1 LRLVDTMS
9 DNDEGPTDEQWK
21 EVRGLL
27 KAAVLAGDIPLE
39 GKKMRPKVVFEKFMS
54 EKGSAPFDYS
64 NKRAR
69 GKFTR
74 MLQQLR
80 KKHGDGDL
88 RNEDN
93 TTDTKPIQWGR
104 SAAKQFLK
112 RSFRD
117 GTISTSYKKE
127 ELQQIWNDHCKDH
140 PAFKR
145 IQYDKEAFSAR
156 INRFRDDYMTKV
168 QRCQD
173 DLEAYTAAKKNHPTP
188 EFNSRGEPQWNG
200 SEAQKQLKELIGKGE
215 NFGKPKDLWSGNANF
230 MKYSLRSF
238 RDHIYQE
245 KRLQKFKRYVESL
258 KQEKLQ
264 ALQY

>member
-1 LRLVDTMS
+1 MS
-9 DNDEGPTDEQWK
+9 DDEGPTDEQWK

-27 KAAVLAGDIPLE
+27 KKAVLAGDIPLE
-39 GKKMRPKVVFEKFMS
+39 AKKMRPKVVFEKFMS
-54 EKGSAPFDYS
+54 EKSSCSFFDYS

-80 KKHGDGDL
+80 KQHGDGDL
-88 RNEDN
+88 QNEDS
-93 TTDTKPIQWGR
+93 TTKTKPVQWGM

-112 RSFRD
+112 KSFRD
-117 GTISTSYKKE
+117 GTISTTYKKA

-145 IQYDKEAFSAR
+145 IQYDKEALSAR
-156 INRFRDDYMTKV
+156 MNSVRDDYMRKV
-168 QRCQD
+168 QRCKD
-173 DLEAYTAAKKNHPTP
+173 DLGAYTSAKKNHPTP
-188 EFNSRGEPQWNG
+188 QLNSRGEPQWNG
-200 SEAQKQLKELIGKGE
+200 SEAQKLLKELVGKGE
-215 NFGKPKDLWSGNANF
+215 DFGKPKDLWAGNDNF
-230 MKYSLRSF
+230 MKYSLRTF

-245 KRLQKFKRYVESL
+245 KRLLKFKKYVEYL
-258 KQEKLQ
+258 KQQKLE